1 MLNIFYRV
9 LDIGIATLWMVIAVL
24 ILRLLFFKTSSRV
37 KCVMWGIVALRLL
50 IPVIIESNL
59 AITPHFSVQS
69 IIEKDETVPGNEIAG
84 NLTDKDSP
92 DKAYTDYSFIEDDGM
107 LGLSPK
113 KQKSDAPITVR
124 DGGKQTGYD
133 NKPALAN
140 EEIKLSN
147 DNISNEAENT
157 EGIQRE
163 INKIDEKSLSN
174 IEENDS
180 IATDNNDIIT
190 QNESSVKDT
199 KFLFNI
205 LGQVWILGSVIFL
218 LYGICRFIILRNRLK
233 TAVLRENEKDVYL
246 SEYAGSPFVFG
257 IVKPKIYMGFG
268 LSDISAQNVIKHE
281 RMHIRHRD
289 HLLKILAY
297 SILAVYWFL
306 PWVWVAFILFCRDM
320 ELACDEAV
328 IRDMDMNSRADYS
341 QSLLECVKP
350 HKNSFSYSVYF
361 GENGIKRRIK
371 NIAGYKNKNIWI
383 AIAAVVVCGL
393 VAAILFFVVPDR
405 SDNEVIK
412 SGSGLK
418 ASENAEITKTADD
431 TKTVDVSKT
440 DIMEEKH
447 AGDDINEPVQTGIY
461 QSNETLKNLRGV
473 EYCKLISIAKADTDI
488 DKISAGDYQEWFS
501 KHPESEKEAAHLNA
515 LYFLKEDVK
524 KNYKVYLSGDGNDIV
539 IVKGDEVYYLKD
551 INWDN
556 GRLDSPGIAMMD
568 VDGDKDEDIV
578 ISMAGLRG
586 TGVAVRDLI
595 VVETVSMDEVCQ
607 RELADSDSEVQRKAE
622 QLLPLYEKEEYDLLN
637 AEPETDKA
645 AYIWRASNS
654 VICDELTDRIS
665 VGYEQGRLGFAVD
678 DKTIGWIY
686 AENGKDIN
694 LAFEDSDYFETG
706 VRFMFGEQL
715 SYDIN
720 EQGIKMSSQVAIY
733 DQITG
738 DSEQEPHG
746 WFIYDY
752 SPNVEATISF
762 SAQTGFV
769 MNDLNVFCYARN
781 RLYWVDD
788 ADLLHS
794 DVVEAELIKEFG
806 EQYREKTSVFGL
818 GDIDGDGNND
828 YMVTTR
834 DVYSSDYLG
843 YVSLYLDNEKIYE
856 YGHPDFKLFPRE
868 VKYVDL
874 DQDGEKEIFFSFDT
888 NANGNELQLYTVLK
902 KNGDGWN
909 EMTIPQNSIP
919 QLNNAFPIVVLR
931 GSANSGKEDV
941 SKYVTMIC
949 QNPIGGKKDGGG
961 IMTMVQYD
969 IRKHYNSLLDGIWSG
984 MDEERRKILE
994 TVADGS
1000 AFENGSTE
1008 PGIAGWGICD
1018 IKEQDGFLIAK
1029 HLIQGSGYTGDIL
1042 GELYVIFDYDITGRV
1057 LVRYLQFIPWYG
1069 DSEDVYYMIS
1079 HSSEGKMKDFDG
1091 KQLIIQAYSYYGSV
1105 Y

>member
-1 MLNIFYRV
+1 MLNVFYRV
-9 LDIGIATLWMVIAVL
+9 IDIGIAALWMVIAVL
-24 ILRLLFFKTSSRV
+24 ILRLVFRKASSRV
-37 KCVMWGIVALRLL
+37 KCAMWGMVALRLL
-50 IPVIIESNL
+50 VPVIIESNF
-59 AITPHFSVQS
+59 AITPYFSVQN
-69 IIEKDETVPGNEIAG
+69 IIEIGETVPETWITENM
-84 NLTDKDSP
+84 TDKNEP
-92 DKAYTDYSFIEDDGM
+92 GKPYTDNSFVEDDRISDFD
-107 LGLSPK
+107 LE
-113 KQKSDAPITVR
+113 KQNMNDPITEKN
-124 DGGKQTGYD
+124 GEKQTEYD
-133 NKPALAN
+133 NKSAFTDDD
-140 EEIKLSN
+140 IRLSN
-147 DNISNEAENT
+147 NIISNDPENV
-157 EGIQRE
+157 I
-163 INKIDEKSLSN
+163 IAAD
-174 IEENDS
+174 NDS
-180 IATDNNDIIT
+180 IPFY
-190 QNESSVKDT
+190 EHSVQGKA
-199 KFLFNI
+199 FLFNI
-205 LGQVWILGSVIFL
+205 LGYVWLLGATAFM
-218 LYGICRFIILRNRLK
+218 LYGLYRFIRLRSRLK

-297 SILAVYWFL
+297 IILAAYWFL

-328 IRDMDMNSRADYS
+328 IRDMDMNGRADYS
-341 QSLLECVKP
+341 QALLECVKP
-350 HKNSFSYSVYF
+350 HKKSFSYSVYF

-371 NIAGYKNKNIWI
+371 NISGYKRKTVWI
-383 AIAAVVVCGL
+383 AIAAVMVCGI
-393 VAAILFFVVPDR
+393 VAVILFFVVPDR
-405 SDNEVIK
+405 SDNEDTK
-412 SGSGLK
+412 PGKGSES
-418 ASENAEITKTADD
+418 SENADITKTAELSESDSVGE
-431 TKTVDVSKT
+431 THT
-440 DIMEEKH
+440 DY
-447 AGDDINEPVQTGIY
+447 DNTEPVQTGTY
-461 QSNETLKNLRGV
+461 QNNKTLNNLHGV

-488 DKISAGDYQEWFS
+488 GQITAGDYQEWFS
-501 KHPESEKEAAHLNA
+501 KRPEIEKEAAHLNS
-515 LYFLKEDVK
+515 LYFLKEDTEK
-524 KNYKVYLSGDGNDIV
+524 KYKVFLSGDGNDIV
-539 IVKGDEVYYLKD
+539 IVKGAEVYYLKD
-551 INWDN
+551 VNWDN

-568 VDGDKDEDIV
+568 IDGDQDEDIV
-578 ISMAGLRG
+578 ISMAGARG
-586 TGVAVRDLI
+586 TGVSVRELI
-595 VVETVSMDEVCQ
+595 VVEAVTMDEVRQ
-607 RELADSDSEVQRKAE
+607 REYAESDSPDRKKDD
-622 QLLPLYEKEEYDLLN
+622 QLLPFYEKEEYDLLK
-637 AEPETDKA
+637 AEPLTDKA
-645 AYIWRASNS
+645 AYIWHASNS
-654 VICDELTDRIS
+654 IFCDELTDRIS
-665 VGYEQGRLGFAVD
+665 VGYDQGRIGFAVD
-678 DKTIGWIY
+678 DKIIGWIH

-694 LAFEDSDYFETG
+694 LAFEESNRFKNG
-706 VRFMFGEQL
+706 VKYMFGEQMHFL
-715 SYDIN
+715 LN
-720 EQGIKMSSQVAIY
+720 EYGVKLQAQVAIY
-733 DQITG
+733 DQIMDEKG
-738 DSEQEPHG
+738 QVSHG
-746 WFIYDY
+746 EFIYGY
-752 SPNVEATISF
+752 YPEAEAMISF
-762 SAQTGFV
+762 SAQTGFLI
-769 MNDLNVFCYARN
+769 NDLNIVCPQRN

-788 ADLLHS
+788 SNVLHS
-794 DVVEAELIKEFG
+794 DIVESELIREFG
-806 EQYREKTSVFGL
+806 EQYREKTAVFGL

-828 YMVTTR
+828 YMVATR

-856 YGHPDFKLFPRE
+856 YGHPNYKLFPRE
-868 VKYVDL
+868 VKFADL

-1000 AFENGSTE
+1000 AFENGSAE
-1008 PGIAGWGICD
+1008 PGIAGWGICE

-1057 LVRYLQFIPWYG
+1057 LVRDLQFIPWYG

-1091 KQLIIQAYSYYGSV
+1091 KQLITKAY
-1105 Y
+1105 

>member
-1 MLNIFYRV
+1 
-9 LDIGIATLWMVIAVL
+9 
-24 ILRLLFFKTSSRV
+24 
-37 KCVMWGIVALRLL
+37 MWGIVALRLL
-50 IPVIIESNL
+50 VPVIIESNL
-59 AITPHFSVQS
+59 AITPYFSVQR
-69 IIEKDETVPGNEIAG
+69 IIEKDETLPDTQFTE
-84 NLTDKDSP
+84 NLKDN
-92 DKAYTDYSFIEDDGM
+92 DVHGKTYTDNRFMDDDRISDFDIEKKNQNDTITVKDGEKLTEYDNKHTFTNGDIRLSNNTISNDPENVKNVQIEMNKVDETQLTNIEDDII
-107 LGLSPK
+107 
-113 KQKSDAPITVR
+113 AA
-124 DGGKQTGYD
+124 D
-133 NKPALAN
+133 NVSVPFY
-140 EEIKLSN
+140 EHS
-147 DNISNEAENT
+147 
-157 EGIQRE
+157 G
-163 INKIDEKSLSN
+163 
-174 IEENDS
+174 
-180 IATDNNDIIT
+180 NDIAL
-190 QNESSVKDT
+190 
-199 KFLFNI
+199 LFYI
-205 LGQVWILGSVIFL
+205 LGYVWLLGATAFM
-218 LYGICRFIILRNRLK
+218 LYGLYRFIRLRSRLK

-328 IRDMDMNSRADYS
+328 IRDMDMNGRADYS
-341 QSLLECVKP
+341 QALLECVKP
-350 HKNSFSYSVYF
+350 HKKSFSYSVYF

-371 NIAGYKNKNIWI
+371 NISGYKRKTVWI
-383 AIAAVVVCGL
+383 AIAAVMVCGI
-393 VAAILFFVVPDR
+393 VAVILFFVVPDR
-405 SDNEVIK
+405 SDNEDTK
-412 SGSGLK
+412 PGKGSES
-418 ASENAEITKTADD
+418 SENADITKTAEL
-431 TKTVDVSKT
+431 SET
-440 DIMEEKH
+440 DPVGETH
-447 AGDDINEPVQTGIY
+447 TDYDNTEPVQTGTY
-461 QSNETLKNLRGV
+461 QNNKTLNDLHGV

-488 DKISAGDYQEWFS
+488 GQITAGDYQEWFI
-501 KHPESEKEAAHLNA
+501 KHPEIEKEAAHLNS
-515 LYFLKEDVK
+515 LYFLKEDTE
-524 KNYKVYLSGDGNDIV
+524 KNYKVFLSGDGNDIV
-539 IVKGDEVYYLKD
+539 IVKGAEVYYLKD
-551 INWDN
+551 VNWDN

-568 VDGDKDEDIV
+568 IDGDQDEDIV
-578 ISMAGLRG
+578 ISMAGARG
-586 TGVAVRDLI
+586 TGVSVRELI
-595 VVETVSMDEVCQ
+595 VVEAVTMDEVRQ
-607 RELADSDSEVQRKAE
+607 REYAESDSPDRKKDD
-622 QLLPLYEKEEYDLLN
+622 QLLPFYEKEEYDLLK
-637 AEPETDKA
+637 AEPLTDKA
-645 AYIWRASNS
+645 AYIWHASNS
-654 VICDELTDRIS
+654 IFCDELTDRIS
-665 VGYEQGRLGFAVD
+665 VGYDQGRIGFAVD
-678 DKTIGWIY
+678 DKIIGWIH

-694 LAFEDSDYFETG
+694 LAFEESDRFKNG
-706 VRFMFGEQL
+706 VKYMFGEQMHFL
-715 SYDIN
+715 LN
-720 EQGIKMSSQVAIY
+720 EYGVKLQAQVAIY
-733 DQITG
+733 DQIMDEKG
-738 DSEQEPHG
+738 QVSHG

-752 SPNVEATISF
+752 SPDAEAMISF
-762 SAQTGFV
+762 SAQTGFLI
-769 MNDLNVFCYARN
+769 NDLNIVCPQRN

-788 ADLLHS
+788 SNVLHS
-794 DVVEAELIKEFG
+794 DIVESELIREFG
-806 EQYREKTSVFGL
+806 EQYREKTAVFGL

-856 YGHPDFKLFPRE
+856 YGHPKYKLFPEE

-888 NANGNELQLYTVLK
+888 NANGNVLQLYTVLK
-902 KNGDGWN
+902 KNRDGWN

-1008 PGIAGWGICD
+1008 PGIAGWGICE

-1057 LVRYLQFIPWYG
+1057 LVRDLQFIPWYG

-1079 HSSEGKMKDFDG
+1079 HSSEGKMKNFDG
-1091 KQLIIQAYSYYGSV
+1091 KQLITKAY
-1105 Y
+1105 

>member
-1 MLNIFYRV
+1 MLNVFYRV
-9 LDIGIATLWMVIAVL
+9 IDIGIAALWMVIAVL
-24 ILRLLFFKTSSRV
+24 ILRLVFRKASSRV
-37 KCVMWGIVALRLL
+37 KCAMWGMVALRLL
-50 IPVIIESNL
+50 VPVIIESNF
-59 AITPHFSVQS
+59 AITPYFSVQN
-69 IIEKDETVPGNEIAG
+69 IIEIGETVPETWITENM
-84 NLTDKDSP
+84 TDKNEP
-92 DKAYTDYSFIEDDGM
+92 GKPYTDNSFVEDDRISDFD
-107 LGLSPK
+107 LE
-113 KQKSDAPITVR
+113 KQNMNDPITEKN
-124 DGGKQTGYD
+124 GEKQTEYD
-133 NKPALAN
+133 NKSAFTDDD
-140 EEIKLSN
+140 IRLSN
-147 DNISNEAENT
+147 NIISNDPENV
-157 EGIQRE
+157 I
-163 INKIDEKSLSN
+163 IAAD
-174 IEENDS
+174 NDS
-180 IATDNNDIIT
+180 IPFY
-190 QNESSVKDT
+190 EHSVQGKA
-199 KFLFNI
+199 FLFNI
-205 LGQVWILGSVIFL
+205 LGYVWLLGATAFM
-218 LYGICRFIILRNRLK
+218 LYGLYRFIRLRSRLK

-297 SILAVYWFL
+297 IILAAYWFL

-328 IRDMDMNSRADYS
+328 IRDMDMNGRADYS
-341 QSLLECVKP
+341 QALLECVKP
-350 HKNSFSYSVYF
+350 HKKSFSYSVYF

-371 NIAGYKNKNIWI
+371 NISGYKRKTVWI
-383 AIAAVVVCGL
+383 AIAAVMVCGI
-393 VAAILFFVVPDR
+393 VAVILFFVVPDR
-405 SDNEVIK
+405 SDNEDTK
-412 SGSGLK
+412 PGKGSES
-418 ASENAEITKTADD
+418 SENADITKTAELSESDSVGE
-431 TKTVDVSKT
+431 THT
-440 DIMEEKH
+440 DY
-447 AGDDINEPVQTGIY
+447 DNTEPVQTGTY
-461 QSNETLKNLRGV
+461 QNNKTLNDLHGV

-488 DKISAGDYQEWFS
+488 GQITAGDYQEWFS
-501 KHPESEKEAAHLNA
+501 KRPEIEKEAAHLNS
-515 LYFLKEDVK
+515 LYFLKEDTEK
-524 KNYKVYLSGDGNDIV
+524 KYKVFLSGDGNDIV
-539 IVKGDEVYYLKD
+539 IVKGAEVYYLKD
-551 INWDN
+551 VNWDN

-568 VDGDKDEDIV
+568 IDGDQDEDIV
-578 ISMAGLRG
+578 ISMAGARG
-586 TGVAVRDLI
+586 TGVSVRELI
-595 VVETVSMDEVCQ
+595 VVEAVTMDEVRQ
-607 RELADSDSEVQRKAE
+607 REYAESDSPDRKKDD
-622 QLLPLYEKEEYDLLN
+622 QLLPFYEKEEYDLLK
-637 AEPETDKA
+637 AEPLTDKA
-645 AYIWRASNS
+645 AYIWHASNS
-654 VICDELTDRIS
+654 IFCDELTDRIS
-665 VGYEQGRLGFAVD
+665 VGYDQGRIGFAVD
-678 DKTIGWIY
+678 DKIIGWIH

-694 LAFEDSDYFETG
+694 LAFEESNRFKNG
-706 VRFMFGEQL
+706 VKYMFGEQMHFL
-715 SYDIN
+715 LN
-720 EQGIKMSSQVAIY
+720 EYGVKLQAQVAIY
-733 DQITG
+733 DQIMDEEG
-738 DSEQEPHG
+738 RASHG

-806 EQYREKTSVFGL
+806 EQYREKTAVFGL

-834 DVYSSDYLG
+834 DIYSSDYLG

-1000 AFENGSTE
+1000 AFENGSAE
-1008 PGIAGWGICD
+1008 PGIAGWGICE
-1018 IKEQDGFLIAK
+1018 IKEQDGVLIAK

-1057 LVRYLQFIPWYG
+1057 LVRDLQFIPWYG

-1091 KQLIIQAYSYYGSV
+1091 KQLITKAY
-1105 Y
+1105 

>member
-1 MLNIFYRV
+1 MLNVFYRV
-9 LDIGIATLWMVIAVL
+9 LDIGIAAFWMVMAVL
-24 ILRLLFFKTSSRV
+24 ILRLVFRKASSRV
-37 KCVMWGIVALRLL
+37 KCAMWGIVALRLL
-50 IPVIIESNL
+50 VPVIIESNL
-59 AITPHFSVQS
+59 GITPYFSVQR
-69 IIEKDETVPGNEIAG
+69 IIEKDETVPETQFTE
-84 NLTDKDSP
+84 NLKDN
-92 DKAYTDYSFIEDDGM
+92 DVHGKTYTDNRFMDDDRISDFDIEKKNPNDTITVKDGEKLTEYDNKHTFTNGDIRLSNNTISNDPENVKNVQIEMNKVDETQLTNIEDDIIAA
-107 LGLSPK
+107 
-113 KQKSDAPITVR
+113 D
-124 DGGKQTGYD
+124 
-133 NKPALAN
+133 
-140 EEIKLSN
+140 
-147 DNISNEAENT
+147 
-157 EGIQRE
+157 
-163 INKIDEKSLSN
+163 
-174 IEENDS
+174 NDS
-180 IATDNNDIIT
+180 VPFYEHSGNDIAL
-190 QNESSVKDT
+190 
-199 KFLFNI
+199 LFYI
-205 LGQVWILGSVIFL
+205 LGYVWLLGATAFM
-218 LYGICRFIILRNRLK
+218 LYGLYRFIRLRSRLK

-328 IRDMDMNSRADYS
+328 IRDMDMNGRADYS
-341 QSLLECVKP
+341 QALLECVKP
-350 HKNSFSYSVYF
+350 HKKSFSYSVYF

-371 NIAGYKNKNIWI
+371 NISGYKRKTVWI
-383 AIAAVVVCGL
+383 AIAAVMVCGI
-393 VAAILFFVVPDR
+393 VAVILFFVVPDR
-405 SDNEVIK
+405 SDNEDTK
-412 SGSGLK
+412 PGKGSES
-418 ASENAEITKTADD
+418 SENADITKTAEL
-431 TKTVDVSKT
+431 SET
-440 DIMEEKH
+440 DPVGETH
-447 AGDDINEPVQTGIY
+447 TDYDNTEPVQTGTY
-461 QSNETLKNLRGV
+461 QNNKTLNDLHGV

-488 DKISAGDYQEWFS
+488 GQITAGDYQEWFS
-501 KHPESEKEAAHLNA
+501 KRPEIEKEAAHLNS
-515 LYFLKEDVK
+515 LYFLKEDTE
-524 KNYKVYLSGDGNDIV
+524 KNYKVFLSGDGNDIV

-694 LAFEDSDYFETG
+694 LVFEDSDYFETG

-733 DQITG
+733 DQLTG

-788 ADLLHS
+788 ADLLHF

-806 EQYREKTSVFGL
+806 EQYREKAAVFGL

-856 YGHPDFKLFPRE
+856 YGHPYFKLFPRE

-1008 PGIAGWGICD
+1008 PGIAGWGICG

-1057 LVRYLQFIPWYG
+1057 LVRDLQFIPWYG

-1091 KQLIIQAYSYYGSV
+1091 KQLITKAY
-1105 Y
+1105 

>member
-1 MLNIFYRV
+1 MLNVFYRV
-9 LDIGIATLWMVIAVL
+9 IDIGIAALWMVLAVL
-24 ILRLLFFKTSSRV
+24 ILRLVFRKASSRV
-37 KCVMWGIVALRLL
+37 KCAMWGMVALRLL
-50 IPVIIESNL
+50 VPVIIESNF
-59 AITPHFSVQS
+59 AITPYFSVQN
-69 IIEKDETVPGNEIAG
+69 IIEIGETVPETRITENM
-84 NLTDKDSP
+84 TDKNEP
-92 DKAYTDYSFIEDDGM
+92 GKPYTDNSFVEDDRISDFD
-107 LGLSPK
+107 LE
-113 KQKSDAPITVR
+113 KQNMNDPITEKN
-124 DGGKQTGYD
+124 GEKQTEYD
-133 NKPALAN
+133 NKSAFTDDD
-140 EEIKLSN
+140 IRLSN
-147 DNISNEAENT
+147 NIISNDPENV
-157 EGIQRE
+157 I
-163 INKIDEKSLSN
+163 IAAD
-174 IEENDS
+174 NDS
-180 IATDNNDIIT
+180 IPFYKH
-190 QNESSVKDT
+190 SVQGKA
-199 KFLFNI
+199 FLFNI
-205 LGQVWILGSVIFL
+205 LGYVWLLGATAFM
-218 LYGICRFIILRNRLK
+218 LYGLYRFIRLRSRLK

-328 IRDMDMNSRADYS
+328 IRDMDMNGRADYS
-341 QSLLECVKP
+341 QALLECVKP
-350 HKNSFSYSVYF
+350 HKKSFSYSVYF

-371 NIAGYKNKNIWI
+371 NISGYKRKTVWI
-383 AIAAVVVCGL
+383 AIAAVMVCGI
-393 VAAILFFVVPDR
+393 VAVILFFVVPDR
-405 SDNEVIK
+405 SDNEDTK
-412 SGSGLK
+412 PGKGSES
-418 ASENAEITKTADD
+418 SENADITKTAELSETDPVGETD
-431 TKTVDVSKT
+431 TDYDNT
-440 DIMEEKH
+440 
-447 AGDDINEPVQTGIY
+447 EPVQTGTY
-461 QSNETLKNLRGV
+461 QNNKTLNDLHGV

-488 DKISAGDYQEWFS
+488 GQITAGDYQEWFS
-501 KHPESEKEAAHLNA
+501 KRPEIEKEAAHLNS
-515 LYFLKEDVK
+515 LYFLKEDTEK
-524 KNYKVYLSGDGNDIV
+524 KYKVFLSGDGNDIV

-694 LAFEDSDYFETG
+694 LVFEDSDYFETG

-788 ADLLHS
+788 ADLLHF

-806 EQYREKTSVFGL
+806 EQYREKAAVFGL

-856 YGHPDFKLFPRE
+856 YGHPYFKLFPRE

-1008 PGIAGWGICD
+1008 PGIAGWGICG

-1057 LVRYLQFIPWYG
+1057 LVRDLQFIPWYG

-1091 KQLIIQAYSYYGSV
+1091 KQLITKAY
-1105 Y
+1105 